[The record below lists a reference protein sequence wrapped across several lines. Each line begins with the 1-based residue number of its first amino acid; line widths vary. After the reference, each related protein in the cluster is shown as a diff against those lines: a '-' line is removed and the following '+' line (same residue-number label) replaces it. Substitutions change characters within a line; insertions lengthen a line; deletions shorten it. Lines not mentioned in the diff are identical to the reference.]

1 MYHLSLKKR
10 IWTTKSE
17 KSSPN
22 SLFFARCG
30 TLGRRG
36 NTRENRIRFCI
47 FMDAR
52 EYTGINGKSGGFT
65 EKEREHIRERMQF
78 LVQMDYSVKEGPHS
92 ITYCYG
98 DIEIMVLSGK
108 YDETDTIIVRRKA
121 YYDYSNLREGKRKF
135 LYTMFGVNKDSNLEK
150 IVKKNGRKDIFDH
163 DRMERFDIFADYL
176 EANLDSILND
186 PGPKAL
192 RKYHNR

>member
-1 MYHLSLKKR
+1 
-10 IWTTKSE
+10 
-17 KSSPN
+17 
-22 SLFFARCG
+22 
-30 TLGRRG
+30 
-36 NTRENRIRFCI
+36 
-47 FMDAR
+47 MDAR